1 MITISPL
8 PAFTDNYLWLLQNH
22 EQKRC
27 AVVDP
32 GDAAPV
38 FDWLAAHN
46 GWQLTDILITHH
58 HGDHIGGVKC
68 LKQATGVRVF
78 GPAHENIPGCD
89 QPLTGGEVIDV
100 LDLQFQI
107 LAVPGH
113 TLGHIAYYCEDKQT
127 PLLFCGDTLFAAGC
141 GRIFEG
147 TVEQM
152 YQSLMQLAALPDNT
166 AIYCAHEYTLSNL
179 RFAAAAEPD
188 NPQIKQ
194 RLAEVI
200 DLREQGGISLPSTL
214 AIERQTNPFLRCHLP
229 AVAEPLPIND
239 KTPQAVF
246 AYLRNWKN
254 AS

>member
-1 MITISPL
+1 MITLSPL

-22 EQKRC
+22 AQKQC

-32 GDAAPV
+32 GDAAPAS
-38 FDWLAAHN
+38 DWLAAHN

-58 HGDHIGGVKC
+58 HGDHIGGVKR
-68 LKQATGVRVF
+68 LKQATNARVF
-78 GPAHENIPGCD
+78 GPANESIPDCD
-89 QPLTGGEVIDV
+89 QRLTGGEVITV
-100 LDLQFQI
+100 LGLELQI

-113 TLGHIAYYCEDKQT
+113 TRGHIAYYHEDKQR
-127 PLLFCGDTLFAAGC
+127 PSLFCGDTLFAAGC

-166 AIYCAHEYTLSNL
+166 AVYCAHEYTLSNL
-179 RFAAAAEPD
+179 RFAAAAEP
-188 NPQIKQ
+188 NNLHIKQ
-194 RLAEVI
+194 RLAEVM
-200 DLREQGGISLPSTL
+200 DLREKGGISLPSTL

-229 AVAEPLPIND
+229 ALAEPLPIKD

-246 AYLRNWKN
+246 AYLRHWKN
-254 AS
+254 TF